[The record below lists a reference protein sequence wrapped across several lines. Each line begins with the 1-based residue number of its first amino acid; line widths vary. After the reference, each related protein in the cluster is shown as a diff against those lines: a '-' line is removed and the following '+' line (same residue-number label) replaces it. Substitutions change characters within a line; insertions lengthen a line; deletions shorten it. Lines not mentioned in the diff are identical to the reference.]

1 MPGRFESAHPAL
13 SFSCRLVRILCSVI
27 QRFVAA
33 MLDAGHDF
41 LLCRRVAPQF
51 VRNDDPRD
59 VAQALEQFAKEFL
72 GGTLISPWL
81 HQDVE
86 HFPILIN
93 RAP

>member
-1 MPGRFESAHPAL
+1 MSGRFEPSHAPF
-13 SFSCRLVRILCSVI
+13 SFSCRLVRILRSVV
-27 QRFVAA
+27 QRFIAA
-33 MLDAGHDF
+33 MLDARHDF

-59 VAQALEQFAKEFL
+59 VAQALEQVAKEFL

-86 HFPILIN
+86 HFPVLIN